1 MPISAHRAL
10 RTTARGL
17 IAALFLLAFGRAE
30 AQALVKVNDYV
41 NFRLGILLQGQAD
54 FQQVAN
60 SANNDSGG
68 WQQNMML
75 RRARFILGGQVA
87 KDVFFYFD
95 TENANLGK
103 STQTLT
109 SGTTGVKAPTTG
121 FNLLDAVGEWRAAKE
136 FNVQFGEILVPINR
150 WILTSSASTF
160 MLDQSSY
167 NIVPSTALQNNTGR
181 DTGFMFRGYFFND
194 RLEYRSAFLSGF
206 RQPGVKNAPRL
217 RRFGA
222 STTAS
227 STARP
232 SSRASASP
240 ASRTRRASR
249 NVSSTTSSTPRSTPC
264 RRTRAPTSATGKSSP
279 SAGPTTR
286 RATTSSARPTCS
298 WTSRSPSARSS
309 RRSRTSTSTAARS
322 SRRSRRKTRS
332 RPRRASS
339 SSRPRS
345 PRSSATNRRRSP
357 RRPAPPRTSTGT
369 SAGSTSIPS
378 RSPPIQHLCA

>member
-1 MPISAHRAL
+1 MPISMHRAL

-17 IAALFLLAFGRAE
+17 IAAFFLLAFGRAE

-68 WQQNMML
+68 WQQNMLL

-95 TENANLGK
+95 TENASLGK

-167 NIVPSTALQNNTGR
+167 NAVPSTALQNNTDR
-181 DTGFMFRGYFFND
+181 DTGVMFRGYFFND

-206 RQPGVKNAPRL
+206 RQPGVKNAPRFTERL
-217 RRFGA
+217 QYDFFDTEVYALPSYAGANFGNRKILALGGAYDTQGDYKLA
-222 STTAS
+222 SADLFLDLPTGFGSFESTIAGQYIDGGKFITSLPQENTFSAEAGVFIKAAKIAPIVRYEQKTFTPTAS
-227 STARP
+227 APKNENRYVGGLNFYP
-232 SSRASASP
+232 YPKAENNFNIKVWFSRVEP
-240 ASRTRRASR
+240 K
-249 NVSSTTSSTPRSTPC
+249 V
-264 RRTRAPTSATGKSSP
+264 GF
-279 SAGPTTR
+279 
-286 RATTSSARPTCS
+286 
-298 WTSRSPSARSS
+298 
-309 RRSRTSTSTAARS
+309 
-322 SRRSRRKTRS
+322 
-332 RPRRASS
+332 
-339 SSRPRS
+339 
-345 PRSSATNRRRSP
+345 ATNEF
-357 RRPAPPRTSTGT
+357 TV
-369 SAGSTSIPS
+369 
-378 RSPPIQHLCA
+378 QMQVFYF

>member
-1 MPISAHRAL
+1 MPISMHRAL

-17 IAALFLLAFGRAE
+17 IATLFLLAFGRAE

-68 WQQNMML
+68 WQQNMLL

-160 MLDQSSY
+160 MLDASSY
-167 NIVPSTALQNNTGR
+167 NAVPSTALQNNTDR
-181 DTGFMFRGYFFND
+181 DTGFMFRGWFFND

-206 RQPGVKNAPRL
+206 RQPGVKNAPRFTERL
-217 RRFGA
+217 QWNFFDTEVYALPSYAGANFGNRKILA
-222 STTAS
+222 LGGAYDTQGDYKLGSADMFLDLPIAIGSFESTIAYQYIDGGTFITSLPQENTFSAEAGVFIKPAKIAPIVRYEQKTFTPTAS
-227 STARP
+227 VPKNENRYVGGLNFYPYPKAENNFNIKVWF
-232 SSRASASP
+232 SR
-240 ASRTRRASR
+240 
-249 NVSSTTSSTPRSTPC
+249 VTPKV
-264 RRTRAPTSATGKSSP
+264 GF
-279 SAGPTTR
+279 
-286 RATTSSARPTCS
+286 
-298 WTSRSPSARSS
+298 
-309 RRSRTSTSTAARS
+309 
-322 SRRSRRKTRS
+322 
-332 RPRRASS
+332 
-339 SSRPRS
+339 
-345 PRSSATNRRRSP
+345 ATNEF
-357 RRPAPPRTSTGT
+357 TV
-369 SAGSTSIPS
+369 
-378 RSPPIQHLCA
+378 QMQVFYF